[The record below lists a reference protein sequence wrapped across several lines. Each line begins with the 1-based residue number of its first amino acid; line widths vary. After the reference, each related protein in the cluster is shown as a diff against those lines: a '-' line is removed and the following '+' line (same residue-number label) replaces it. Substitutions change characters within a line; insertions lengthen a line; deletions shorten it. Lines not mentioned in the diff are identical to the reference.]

1 MQFSSQI
8 TDVLRMDLARGLI
21 CRWFVLVLTMM
32 LVGGLHPLAAN
43 AQVVT
48 TVAGDGTYG
57 FADGTGTA
65 AQFKYPAGV
74 AVQGDSL
81 FVADGSNDRIRMIIL
96 STREVTTVAG
106 GTEGFLDGTGTAARF
121 NFPAGVAVQGDS
133 LFVADL
139 FNHRIRKIILS
150 TQEVTTVAGGTEG
163 FLDGTGTAA
172 RFDHPRGVAVQGD
185 SLFVADRDNNRIR
198 KIILSTQEV
207 TTVAGDGTEGFLDGT
222 GTAARFDDPRGVA
235 VQGDILFVADR
246 ENNRIRKI
254 ILSTQEVTTVAGGT
268 EGFLDGTGT
277 AARLDRPRGLLVR
290 GDILFVA
297 DTDNYRIRKIV
308 LKPIIVTSSLLTF
321 GNVPL
326 ADGVTTVT
334 DTIKIKNTGAQP
346 LTVSAV
352 NVSGGIARFLHRFR
366 WRQRQPGRRFLAFR
380 PWPQRCVPGSHPQ

>member
-65 AQFKYPAGV
+65 AQFKYPTGV

-198 KIILSTQEV
+198 KIILST
-207 TTVAGDGTEGFLDGT
+207 
-222 GTAARFDDPRGVA
+222 
-235 VQGDILFVADR
+235 
-246 ENNRIRKI
+246 
-254 ILSTQEVTTVAGGT
+254 
-268 EGFLDGTGT
+268 
-277 AARLDRPRGLLVR
+277 
-290 GDILFVA
+290 
-297 DTDNYRIRKIV
+297 
-308 LKPIIVTSSLLTF
+308 
-321 GNVPL
+321 
-326 ADGVTTVT
+326 
-334 DTIKIKNTGAQP
+334 
-346 LTVSAV
+346 
-352 NVSGGIARFLHRFR
+352 
-366 WRQRQPGRRFLAFR
+366 
-380 PWPQRCVPGSHPQ
+380 